1 MSRVEVNI
9 MGQSYVL
16 ASPDGE
22 AQLLVEAAQRVD
34 EAMCSIRDAG
44 KIKAR
49 DRIAVLAGLNLAF
62 DLLKQPTQ
70 TVGVSSVPASVSA
83 NSSASSVEADAQLRA
98 ILDKLDRALS
108 NDGQLI

>member
-49 DRIAVLAGLNLAF
+49 DRIAVLASLNMAF
-62 DLLKQPTQ
+62 DLLKQPPQ
-70 TVGVSSVPASVSA
+70 TVGVSSLPASVSA
-83 NSSASSVEADAQLRA
+83 NSSAPSVETHAQLRA